1 MLMLSERQIRE
12 IFGMA
17 EALPAIRRAVLDHQR
32 GLIANPHRTVIEFP
46 EREASALYMP
56 TAMPSIGKAAIKVV
70 TIFPQNPL
78 KGMRTTQG
86 VTLLSSSEDGS
97 HLACMDAS
105 YLTRLRTG
113 AISGVATE
121 CLAKADATT
130 VAVTGCGN
138 MAVEQLEGVLHVRP
152 IRKVVLWS
160 PKTQSVDAFR
170 AMMPQRF
177 PDYRGEVAAA
187 GTADAAV
194 AEADIVIAATRALQ
208 PFFRAD
214 SLRPGTHINGVGSY
228 LPHMQEIGLDVI
240 ARCAKVVVDTLA
252 GVKDE
257 AGDFL
262 IPIAAG
268 QWAWDRLHG
277 EIGQVVAG
285 EIPGRENA
293 EEITFFKSVGV
304 AYFDLAMAAA
314 VYEKAKAMNVG
325 VEVPI

>member
-1 MLMLSERQIRE
+1 MLILSEKQIRG

-17 EALPAIRRAVLDHQR
+17 DALPAIRQAVLDHHR
-32 GLIANPHRTVIEFP
+32 GLIDNPHRTVIEYP
-46 EREASALYMP
+46 EREASVLYMP
-56 TAMPSIGKAAIKVV
+56 TAMPSIGRSAVKVV
-70 TIFPQNPL
+70 TIFPGNPAQGL
-78 KGMRTTQG
+78 RTTQG

-97 HLACMDAS
+97 HLACLDAS

-121 CLAKADATT
+121 HLARADAAV

-152 IRKVVLWS
+152 IGKVILWNLE
-160 PKTQSVDAFR
+160 PGWTEPFR
-170 AMMPQRF
+170 DMMAQRF
-177 PDYRGEVAAA
+177 PDYRGEVTIVE
-187 GTADAAV
+187 TADAAV
-194 AEADIVIAATRALQ
+194 AQADIVIAATRATR

-214 SLRPGTHINGVGSY
+214 SLRPGAHINGVGSY
-228 LPHMQEIGLDVI
+228 LPHMQEIGGDVI
-240 ARCAKVVVDTLA
+240 NRCGKIVVDTLH

-268 QWAWDRLHG
+268 QWSWDKLHG
-277 EIGQVVAG
+277 DVGQLVAG

-293 EEITFFKSVGV
+293 DEITFFKSVGI
-304 AYFDLAMAAA
+304 AYFDLAVAAA
-314 VYEKAKAMNVG
+314 VYDKAKALGIG
-325 VEVPI
+325 VEAPM